1 MQNDH
6 FWFTHVRLET
16 GYRLENGVVTGTE
29 TGIFH
34 MRVEQGNIA
43 QIEPET
49 FVFEDSLPKRDM
61 NGKLMLPSFRDMHIH
76 LDKTYYG
83 GPWKAPSIAT
93 NGIFTRFEEER
104 ELLPKQLPVAR
115 ERAGKLIELLLQA
128 GTTRIRSHCNIDP
141 SIGLQNLEATLQAAE
156 DYTGKAGIEIVAFPQ
171 HGLLLSQSFSLMRE
185 ALRNGASLV
194 GGVDPATVDG
204 DIEKSLQT
212 TMELA
217 VEADADIDLHIH
229 DGGHL
234 GLFTFQRLADLT
246 EEAGWQGRVTISHA
260 LALADI
266 PQEKAAAFADRL
278 AGLGISIASS
288 VPLGRTIPIPLL
300 HERGVKIWLGD
311 DSITDHWSPSGKG
324 DVLEKAGTLAER
336 FHLVDEVELGQT
348 LGFITGGVTPLNRN
362 GERMWPRVG
371 DEASV
376 VFVDAGCSAEAVA
389 RRSERVAVFFKGNL
403 VAGALPA
410 AR

>member
-128 GTTRIRSHCNIDP
+128 GTTRIRNHCNIDP

-156 DYTGKAGIEIVAFPQ
+156 DYKGKAGIEIVAFPQ
-171 HGLLLSQSFSLMRE
+171 HGLLLSQSVSLMRE

-246 EEAGWQGRVTISHA
+246 EEAGWQ
-260 LALADI
+260 
-266 PQEKAAAFADRL
+266 
-278 AGLGISIASS
+278 
-288 VPLGRTIPIPLL
+288 
-300 HERGVKIWLGD
+300 
-311 DSITDHWSPSGKG
+311 
-324 DVLEKAGTLAER
+324 AE
-336 FHLVDEVELGQT
+336 
-348 LGFITGGVTPLNRN
+348 
-362 GERMWPRVG
+362 
-371 DEASV
+371 
-376 VFVDAGCSAEAVA
+376 
-389 RRSERVAVFFKGNL
+389 
-403 VAGALPA
+403 
-410 AR
+410 